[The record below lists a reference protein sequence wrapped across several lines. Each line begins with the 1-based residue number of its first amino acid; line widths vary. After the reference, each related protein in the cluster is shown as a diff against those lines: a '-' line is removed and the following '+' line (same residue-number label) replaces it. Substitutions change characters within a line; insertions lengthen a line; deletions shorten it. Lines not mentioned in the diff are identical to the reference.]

1 MADACLTPRHSSLAI
16 GAALLFTCLASW
28 AIGDAHTG
36 QDTRILL
43 ADVQFRSG
51 SDDVPAILARPA
63 RAGKFPA
70 VLLIHANSLQ
80 EPYIRET
87 AARLAAQ
94 GFVALAVDVFHFLP
108 RGSWADHQRLPGDVI
123 RSRLAAEFREE
134 RLVRDMQSGIDF
146 IRTLPSVRSG
156 GVGLAGFCGGGWN
169 ALLVAAQSLDV
180 AAVVA
185 FYAPVAAA
193 DSSRRSAQ
201 SLAGFI
207 RVPVQFHRATDDP
220 YVSAVD
226 VERFVAALRAMRT
239 PIADFTYEAR
249 HGFVASNRTGVFDS
263 AAAELAWSRVV
274 PFLRAHAG
282 KRIRQRLLAPPRHG
296 PADTLQIRRL
306 LEQQYARQDS
316 AIARR
321 DLAGFLGTLTPRYVV
336 ELRDGQRFTR
346 PGIDSAIARD
356 MRQTSAVRSV
366 ATVVE
371 SLKVRGDTVWV
382 TVVHRAD
389 RILAD
394 QQGRPHRWENG
405 ARHEEGWV
413 QDGAEWYIAVLRER
427 EQLYLRRDGVR
438 LP

>member
-1 MADACLTPRHSSLAI
+1 MIRAI
-16 GAALLFTCLASW
+16 GAALFLAW
-28 AIGDAHTG
+28 MTDTG
-36 QDTRILL
+36 QHSSTIVSG
-43 ADVQFRSG
+43 VQFRSG
-51 SDDVPAILARPA
+51 ADDVPAILARPA

-87 AARLAAQ
+87 AARLAEQ
-94 GFVALAVDVFHFLP
+94 GFVAVAIDVFHFLP
-108 RGSWADHQRLPGDVI
+108 RVSWPEHQRLPGDVI

-134 RLVRDMQSGIDF
+134 RLVRDMQAGIDF

-156 GVGLAGFCGGGWN
+156 GVGLIGFCGGGWN
-169 ALLVAAQSLDV
+169 ALLVAAQSVDV

-201 SLAGFI
+201 SLSTFI

-220 YVSAVD
+220 HVPALD
-226 VERFVAALRAMRT
+226 VERFVEALRAMGT
-239 PIADFTYEAR
+239 PIADFSYQAR

-274 PFLRAHAG
+274 PFLRAHVG
-282 KRIRQRLLAPPRHG
+282 KRIRQRLLAPARHG
-296 PADTLQIRRL
+296 PADTSQIRRL
-306 LEQQYARQDS
+306 LEQRYARQDS

-321 DLAGFLGTLTPRYVV
+321 DLADFLGTLTPRYGV

-356 MRQTSAVRSV
+356 MRQTRAVSSI
-366 ATVVE
+366 ATEVE
-371 SLKVRGDTVWV
+371 SLEVSGDTVWV

-389 RILAD
+389 RTLAD
-394 QQGRPHRWENG
+394 EQGRPHRWENG
-405 ARHEEGWV
+405 VRHEEGWV
-413 QDGAEWYIAVLRER
+413 HNGVEWYIAVLRER

-438 LP
+438 FP